1 MRMFHRSWGILL
13 IQHNISAPCTVLD
26 FPTRERFV
34 SEIAAQHYDVIGI
47 SSIVVN
53 VAKGSG

>member
-1 MRMFHRSWGILL
+1 MFHRSWGILL